1 AWVGPGATLADVDR
15 ETQAFGLAMPVGIN
29 STTGIAG
36 LTLGGGFGWI
46 TRKFGLTIDN
56 LVSADVVTADGKL
69 LRASQNEN
77 PDLFW
82 ALRGGGGNFGVVTA
96 FEFQLHEFGPQV
108 LSGLV
113 VHPFA
118 DAGKVLREYKQAL
131 EDAPDELTCWV
142 VMRQAPPLPFLPA
155 EWHGKEV
162 LVLAM
167 CYCGDIETGEKATR
181 KLRAIGSPI
190 ADVVGVNPFTGWQQ
204 AFDPLLTPGAR
215 NYWKSHDFTELSDG
229 AVEV

>member
-1 AWVGPGATLADVDR
+1 MNAMSFTTLEGGKTTLDAAALDALSARIRGTVLREGDAAYDDMRSIWNSMIDRRPALIVCCVGASDVVTAVNFARENKLLVSVRGGGHNIAGSAVCDGGLMLDLSLMKSVRVDVAARRAWVGPGATLADVDR

-96 FEFQLHEFGPQV
+96 FEFQL
-108 LSGLV
+108 
-113 VHPFA
+113 
-118 DAGKVLREYKQAL
+118 
-131 EDAPDELTCWV
+131 
-142 VMRQAPPLPFLPA
+142 
-155 EWHGKEV
+155 
-162 LVLAM
+162 
-167 CYCGDIETGEKATR
+167 
-181 KLRAIGSPI
+181 
-190 ADVVGVNPFTGWQQ
+190 
-204 AFDPLLTPGAR
+204 
-215 NYWKSHDFTELSDG
+215 
-229 AVEV
+229 